1 MTEQEIR
8 EIKDA
13 ILRSAVK
20 VEDMPVTDSLEGVT
34 TLPCIMG
41 NEYVRVPLPAVC
53 SKKFYPLRATV
64 VIQNEKHYNVPEEYQ
79 ANKEYMSTIVLRG
92 DVQGMLAEGL
102 VPVLFRR
109 TRKNLGYHS
118 KSKFLRRETN
128 WHRFT
133 DIPGVAKV
141 GDDGLLKIM
150 NITFKGQLVCPS
162 DIYRSDPDAFVFK
175 SNGTLGVIR
184 WGSRRKTDK
193 EGSTLTYG
201 VAFFESDYIKDYRI
215 DWSKQRSEMAPF
227 RVMRKANNIDL
238 DEPHWWGS
246 ASE

>member
-20 VEDMPVTDSLEGVT
+20 VEDMPIADSLVGVT
-34 TLPCIMG
+34 TLPCVRG
-41 NEYVRVPLPAVC
+41 NEYVRVPLPAI

-64 VIQNEKHYNVPEEYQ
+64 VKQYERYYNVPEEY
-79 ANKEYMSTIVLRG
+79 KENIEEWDSTIVLRG
-92 DVQGMLAEGL
+92 DIQGMLAEGL

-118 KSKFLRRETN
+118 KSKFSRFETN

-141 GDDGLLKIM
+141 GNDGLLKIM
-150 NITFKGQLVCPS
+150 DMTVDSRGYLPS
-162 DIYRSDPDAFVFK
+162 DTYRSDPDAFVFK
-175 SNGTLGVIR
+175 SNGLLGNIR
-184 WGSRRKTDK
+184 WGSRGKTDR

-201 VAFFESDYIKDYRI
+201 VAFFEPDHIKNYKV
-215 DWSKQRSEMAPF
+215 DWSKQRSEMAAF
-227 RVMRKANNIDL
+227 RVMRKADNADSDKPL
-238 DEPHWWGS
+238 WWGFT
-246 ASE
+246 SE